1 MTEQAYIHA
10 LRSLYLQ
17 LPNTHHHFSRSDRR
31 LASNLFQRGFSFD
44 LIRSALFLATARR
57 LTRNPE
63 TPLPPVRS
71 LHYFLPVLEEI
82 KLQPLPP
89 GYLQYLESKVRA
101 ASLPHP
107 VQTSNHPRTGAH
119 SNNRVF

>member
-10 LRSLYLQ
+10 VRSLYLQ

-31 LASNLFQRGFSFD
+31 LASNLFQRGFSLD
-44 LIRSALFLATARR
+44 LVSSALFLATARR
-57 LTRNPE
+57 LARNPLE
-63 TPLPPVRS
+63 PPLPPVRS

-101 ASLPHP
+101 A
-107 VQTSNHPRTGAH
+107 
-119 SNNRVF
+119 